1 MPWERVLLGS
11 WAILERA
18 QHGKGLMPAS
28 ILPHQSDQRDVGGAE
43 SQRYIRKNGHAL
55 HSNEFH
61 LQADKPW
68 QFHTLFGK
76 SFSLAN

>member
-1 MPWERVLLGS
+1 MPWVRVLLGL
-11 WAILERA
+11 WAVLERA
-18 QHGKGLMPAS
+18 QHGKGQMPAS
-28 ILPHQSDQRDVGGAE
+28 ILTHRADQRDADGAE
-43 SQRYIRKNGHAL
+43 SQRYTRRNGHEL